1 MHRIESRSYVGQSR
15 EIVTVTTRVTGGAQA
30 AVIVDGVDM
39 GQQADFQLPDH
50 PGDRIKWQIGLMGPL
65 GATCV
70 VGIAVVDG
78 SADGD
83 FLICQAHN
91 PAPVHFYTCSV
102 IQAPEMRAL
111 RKIRRTKVARKAR
124 GRKTAAKRTAKDT
137 AVRKKAV
144 TRKSTGTGKT
154 AATKK
159 PASKRTG
166 RKKAAPR
173 NPVIRRAKKRGR
185 S

>member
-15 EIVTVTTRVTGGAQA
+15 EVVTITTRVTGGGQA
-30 AVIVDGVDM
+30 VVIVDGVDM
-39 GQQADFQLPDH
+39 GQQADFQLPNN
-50 PGDRIKWQIGLMGPL
+50 PGDRIKWQVALMGPL

-111 RKIRRTKVARKAR
+111 RGIRRIKIAGKAR
-124 GRKTAAKRTAKDT
+124 GRKTAARKTARKTAKKT
-137 AVRKKAV
+137 A
-144 TRKSTGTGKT
+144 TRKQTVHRKT
-154 AATKK
+154 PATKQT
-159 PASKRTG
+159 ASKRTSTT
-166 RKKAAPR
+166 KTAAAKR
-173 NPVIRRAKKRGR
+173 ATRTAKKGGR

>member
-1 MHRIESRSYVGQSR
+1 MHRIESRSYVGQAR
-15 EIVTVTTRVTGGAQA
+15 EVVTITTRVTGGGQA

-39 GQQADFQLPDH
+39 GQQADFQLPDNL
-50 PGDRIKWQIGLMGPL
+50 GDRIKWQIALMGPL

-111 RKIRRTKVARKAR
+111 RGIRRTKVATRAR
-124 GRKTAAKRTAKDT
+124 GRRTAARKSSKKAATRKKTVSGKTFKTKKVASKRAGRKKTAARKPARTAK
-137 AVRKKAV
+137 K
-144 TRKSTGTGKT
+144 G
-154 AATKK
+154 
-159 PASKRTG
+159 
-166 RKKAAPR
+166 
-173 NPVIRRAKKRGR
+173 GR